1 MPSLFRNFFVSRM
14 LMESLHEV
22 GKVHSAEEL
31 IAEAQRVVDGR
42 GLAVMQARFLNGER
56 ALDFVEEYIDVL
68 GRAGKVV
75 EAGEVAS
82 VYLTGK
88 GAECLKQ
95 RKYWTI
101 YAAYVTD
108 ADSGLF
114 RYVREHCGELATL
127 YGQEAVDRKIQ
138 EVWRVGAGRFVKETE
153 QGSWFDESGFKE
165 YVKRLKRRKWTDGG
179 AWSEMPGWRWRRK
192 REIGVCILNWRRNGG
207 MRRKYPKPSC
217 IAGG

>member
-1 MPSLFRNFFVSRM
+1 
-14 LMESLHEV
+14 
-22 GKVHSAEEL
+22 
-31 IAEAQRVVDGR
+31 
-42 GLAVMQARFLNGER
+42 
-56 ALDFVEEYIDVL
+56 
-68 GRAGKVV
+68 
-75 EAGEVAS
+75 
-82 VYLTGK
+82 
-88 GAECLKQ
+88 LKQ

-165 YVKRLKRRKWTDGG
+165 YVKRLKKEKVD
-179 AWSEMPGWRWRRK
+179 GWRSLVRNARMEMAEKTGDWRVYTELAEERWNEEEVSEAELYSWGVKINGNCRDKSIRFKAARWFALAVAEMEK
-192 REIGVCILNWRRNGG
+192 RERLTGKVNLTSYKGFFEKLVDELIR
-207 MRRKYPKPSC
+207 
-217 IAGG
+217 